1 MGVCVG
7 REPGLDKSRRMERLV
22 ILAKQLTG
30 KPSHLFSLGEFAD
43 AFGCAKSTLSEDM
56 SMIRDALEAQGV
68 GTLETIAGAAG
79 GVRYLPC
86 RKEASIHAS
95 LSGMAELCSR
105 PDRIIP
111 GGFLYMSDVLF
122 SPERM
127 VEAGEF
133 FFQRFAPTAPDYIL
147 TIETKGIPLA
157 LMTARAFNIPLV
169 IARQGNKVTEGS
181 TVSINYLTGSA
192 KRIQTMSV
200 SRRALPAGARV
211 LVIDD
216 FMKAG
221 GTINGMISLLAEFRA
236 NVVGIGVLVES
247 EEAEER
253 LVDEYVSLVKLTSV
267 NVKEKQI
274 TVEEGNYF
282 HFVK

>member
-1 MGVCVG
+1 M
-7 REPGLDKSRRMERLV
+7 EKSRRMERLV
-22 ILAKQLTG
+22 ILAKQLTN

-56 SMIRDALEAQGV
+56 SMIRETLEAQGM

-86 RKEASIHAS
+86 RPETFVHES
-95 LSGMAELCSR
+95 LTRLAEDFSR

-133 FFQRFAPTAPDYIL
+133 FFQRFAPLSPNYIL

-169 IARQGNKVTEGS
+169 IARQGSKVTEGS
-181 TVSINYLTGSA
+181 AVSINYLTGSA

-200 SRRALPAGARV
+200 SRRALPSGARV

-221 GTINGMISLLAEFRA
+221 GTARGLIDLAAEVGAR
-236 NVVGIGVLVES
+236 VVGTGVLIATVQPEKKLVEDYTTLLVLHKID
-247 EEAEER
+247 EA
-253 LVDEYVSLVKLTSV
+253 L
-267 NVKEKQI
+267 KQI
-274 TVEEGNYF
+274 DIRPAS
-282 HFVK
+282 

>member
-7 REPGLDKSRRMERLV
+7 REPSLDKSRRMERLV

-221 GTINGMISLLAEFRA
+221 GTAKGLVDLASEVGA
-236 NVVGIGVLVES
+236 TVVGTGVLIATEHPEKKLVEDYT
-247 EEAEER
+247 AL
-253 LVDEYVSLVKLTSV
+253 LVLYKIDEQL
-267 NVKEKQI
+267 KQI
-274 TVEEGNYF
+274 DIRPAI
-282 HFVK
+282 

>member
-1 MGVCVG
+1 M
-7 REPGLDKSRRMERLV
+7 EKSRRMERLV
-22 ILAKQLTG
+22 ILAKQLTNN
-30 KPSHLFSLGEFAD
+30 PSHLFSLGEFTES
-43 AFGCAKSTLSEDM
+43 FGCAKSTLSEDM
-56 SMIRDALEAQGV
+56 SMIRDTLEAQGL
-68 GTLETIAGAAG
+68 GTVETVAGAAG

-86 RKEASIHAS
+86 RPEAAVHES
-95 LSGMAELCSR
+95 LSRLAGLFSS

-122 SPERM
+122 SPVRM

-133 FFQRFAPTAPDYIL
+133 FFQRFASLSPDYIL

-181 TVSINYLTGSA
+181 AVSINYLTGSA

-200 SRRALPAGARV
+200 SRRALPPGARV

-221 GTINGMISLLAEFRA
+221 GTARGLVDLVLEVGAS
-236 NVVGIGVLVES
+236 VVGTGVLIATDQPEQ
-247 EEAEER
+247 
-253 LVDEYVSLVKLTSV
+253 KL
-267 NVKEKQI
+267 
-274 TVEEGNYF
+274 VEEYTALLVL
-282 HFVK
+282 HKIDEISRRIDIRPAI